1 MFSELIR
8 RNSKRNRQ
16 ENTLYFVTMIL
27 TVAAFYIILALDHQD
42 VMIFLKEMERDAVNK
57 LLMLIPILYVVSLC
71 LLYFLVYFT
80 DKYQMERRSHEFGTY
95 LMLGMKKRSL
105 FQMLFLE
112 DLRNIVYALVIGIPG
127 ALLISELTSLIT
139 AKLAGFGILR
149 HQFTFS
155 GLAALWTVIGICGIK
170 MLARFV
176 LCMKLWKKEVYELL
190 SREQK
195 EKQRAFS
202 PIKTCVKLMM
212 GIILLAVAYGIGC
225 GILSSELG
233 IKRMFRMTAILC
245 FCGVL
250 GTFFFFQGLAYLF
263 DRICRKL
270 PGKKLW
276 TFTCRQLQEAVF
288 LKSSSLAISSLLI
301 LFAIICC
308 AYGVGMSGNWDNRIR
323 QGSILH
329 LTRKKKR

>member
-80 DKYQMERRSHEFGTY
+80 DKYQMEQRSHEFGTY
-95 LMLGMKKRSL
+95 VMLGMKKRSL

-155 GLAALWTVIGICGIK
+155 GSAALWTVIGICGIK

-176 LCMKLWKKEVYELL
+176 LCIKLWKKEVYELL

-195 EKQRAFS
+195 ENS
-202 PIKTCVKLMM
+202 VH
-212 GIILLAVAYGIGC
+212 
-225 GILSSELG
+225 
-233 IKRMFRMTAILC
+233 FR
-245 FCGVL
+245 
-250 GTFFFFQGLAYLF
+250 
-263 DRICRKL
+263 
-270 PGKKLW
+270 P
-276 TFTCRQLQEAVF
+276 
-288 LKSSSLAISSLLI
+288 
-301 LFAIICC
+301 
-308 AYGVGMSGNWDNRIR
+308 
-323 QGSILH
+323 
-329 LTRKKKR
+329 

>member
-1 MFSELIR
+1 MFSERSR

-95 LMLGMKKRSL
+95 VMLGMKKRSL

-139 AKLAGFGILR
+139 AKLAGFG
-149 HQFTFS
+149 F
-155 GLAALWTVIGICGIK
+155 A
-170 MLARFV
+170 
-176 LCMKLWKKEVYELL
+176 ELKCL
-190 SREQK
+190 
-195 EKQRAFS
+195 
-202 PIKTCVKLMM
+202 P
-212 GIILLAVAYGIGC
+212 G
-225 GILSSELG
+225 
-233 IKRMFRMTAILC
+233 LC
-245 FCGVL
+245 FASS
-250 GTFFFFQGLAYLF
+250 F
-263 DRICRKL
+263 
-270 PGKKLW
+270 GKKR
-276 TFTCRQLQEAVF
+276 FMNCYPV
-288 LKSSSLAISSLLI
+288 
-301 LFAIICC
+301 
-308 AYGVGMSGNWDNRIR
+308 N
-323 QGSILH
+323 
-329 LTRKKKR
+329 RKKNSVHFRP

>member
-112 DLRNIVYALVIGIPG
+112 DLRTYKPDYGEACRIWNSASSVYIFRFGCIVD
-127 ALLISELTSLIT
+127 SHWD
-139 AKLAGFGILR
+139 LR
-149 HQFTFS
+149 
-155 GLAALWTVIGICGIK
+155 
-170 MLARFV
+170 
-176 LCMKLWKKEVYELL
+176 
-190 SREQK
+190 
-195 EKQRAFS
+195 
-202 PIKTCVKLMM
+202 
-212 GIILLAVAYGIGC
+212 
-225 GILSSELG
+225 
-233 IKRMFRMTAILC
+233 
-245 FCGVL
+245 
-250 GTFFFFQGLAYLF
+250 
-263 DRICRKL
+263 
-270 PGKKLW
+270 
-276 TFTCRQLQEAVF
+276 
-288 LKSSSLAISSLLI
+288 
-301 LFAIICC
+301 
-308 AYGVGMSGNWDNRIR
+308 N
-323 QGSILH
+323 
-329 LTRKKKR
+329 

>member
-80 DKYQMERRSHEFGTY
+80 DKYQMEQRSHEFGTY
-95 LMLGMKKRSL
+95 VMLGMKKRSL

-149 HQFTFS
+149 HQLHFPVRLHCGQLLGFAE
-155 GLAALWTVIGICGIK
+155 LKCLPVCALHQA
-170 MLARFV
+170 LE
-176 LCMKLWKKEVYELL
+176 KEVYELL

-308 AYGVGMSGNWDNRIR
+308 SYGVGMSGQLGQQDTAGIDF
-323 QGSILH
+323 
-329 LTRKKKR
+329 TFDEKKKR

>member
-80 DKYQMERRSHEFGTY
+80 DKYQMEQRSHEFGTY
-95 LMLGMKKRSL
+95 VMLGMKKRSL

-155 GLAALWTVIGICGIK
+155 GSAALWTVIGICGIK

-176 LCMKLWKKEVYELL
+176 LCIKLWKKEVYELL

-202 PIKTCVKLMM
+202 PIKT
-212 GIILLAVAYGIGC
+212 
-225 GILSSELG
+225 
-233 IKRMFRMTAILC
+233 
-245 FCGVL
+245 
-250 GTFFFFQGLAYLF
+250 
-263 DRICRKL
+263 
-270 PGKKLW
+270 
-276 TFTCRQLQEAVF
+276 
-288 LKSSSLAISSLLI
+288 
-301 LFAIICC
+301 
-308 AYGVGMSGNWDNRIR
+308 
-323 QGSILH
+323 
-329 LTRKKKR
+329 

>member
-1 MFSELIR
+1 
-8 RNSKRNRQ
+8 
-16 ENTLYFVTMIL
+16 
-27 TVAAFYIILALDHQD
+27 
-42 VMIFLKEMERDAVNK
+42 
-57 LLMLIPILYVVSLC
+57 
-71 LLYFLVYFT
+71 
-80 DKYQMERRSHEFGTY
+80 MERRSHEFGTY

-176 LCMKLWKKEVYELL
+176 LCIKLWKKEVYELL

-212 GIILLAVAYGIGC
+212 GIILLAAAYGMRMRDT
-225 GILSSELG
+225 EFRNLG
-233 IKRMFRMTAILC
+233 
-245 FCGVL
+245 
-250 GTFFFFQGLAYLF
+250 
-263 DRICRKL
+263 
-270 PGKKLW
+270 
-276 TFTCRQLQEAVF
+276 
-288 LKSSSLAISSLLI
+288 
-301 LFAIICC
+301 
-308 AYGVGMSGNWDNRIR
+308 
-323 QGSILH
+323 
-329 LTRKKKR
+329 

>member
-80 DKYQMERRSHEFGTY
+80 DKYQMEQRSHEFGTY
-95 LMLGMKKRSL
+95 VMLGMKKRSL

-155 GLAALWTVIGICGIK
+155 GSAALWTVIGICGIK

-176 LCMKLWKKEVYELL
+176 LCIKLWKKRFMNCYPV
-190 SREQK
+190 
-195 EKQRAFS
+195 
-202 PIKTCVKLMM
+202 
-212 GIILLAVAYGIGC
+212 
-225 GILSSELG
+225 
-233 IKRMFRMTAILC
+233 
-245 FCGVL
+245 
-250 GTFFFFQGLAYLF
+250 
-263 DRICRKL
+263 
-270 PGKKLW
+270 
-276 TFTCRQLQEAVF
+276 
-288 LKSSSLAISSLLI
+288 
-301 LFAIICC
+301 
-308 AYGVGMSGNWDNRIR
+308 N
-323 QGSILH
+323 
-329 LTRKKKR
+329 RKKNSVHFRP

>member
-80 DKYQMERRSHEFGTY
+80 DKYQMEQRSHEFGTY
-95 LMLGMKKRSL
+95 VMLGMKKRSL

-155 GLAALWTVIGICGIK
+155 GSAALWTVIGICGIK

-176 LCMKLWKKEVYELL
+176 LCIKLWKK
-190 SREQK
+190 
-195 EKQRAFS
+195 
-202 PIKTCVKLMM
+202 
-212 GIILLAVAYGIGC
+212 G
-225 GILSSELG
+225 
-233 IKRMFRMTAILC
+233 
-245 FCGVL
+245 
-250 GTFFFFQGLAYLF
+250 GL
-263 DRICRKL
+263 
-270 PGKKLW
+270 
-276 TFTCRQLQEAVF
+276 
-288 LKSSSLAISSLLI
+288 
-301 LFAIICC
+301 
-308 AYGVGMSGNWDNRIR
+308 
-323 QGSILH
+323 
-329 LTRKKKR
+329 